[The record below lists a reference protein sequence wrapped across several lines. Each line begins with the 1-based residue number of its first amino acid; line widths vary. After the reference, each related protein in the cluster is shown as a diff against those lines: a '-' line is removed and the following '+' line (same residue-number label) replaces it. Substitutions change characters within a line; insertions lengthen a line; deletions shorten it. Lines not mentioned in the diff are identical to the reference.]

1 MIMSIRNLTIGPNNI
16 MKKTLLF
23 ALLIALSAIGSTAQA
38 GDILVKG
45 KIDGIKKGRLYL
57 LARSS
62 ETATD
67 TLGFCDFKRG
77 KFDLKAVATEP
88 MVARLVVE
96 GFSGGFTFF
105 AEPEVSYEAL
115 LSEGENYYI
124 RGGLLNES
132 YTTHMKKSD
141 SLNVVIA
148 GLQERYDAMRTA
160 KKFRVAS
167 QINDTLRREQNNL
180 RMLTT
185 EFLGSNDNL
194 IKAYTFYSNIEMR
207 DANLRETRS
216 LYGALSEEAK
226 ASQYGRIIKE
236 RITRLAKTEG
246 GAKAPDFTL
255 PDAQGNM
262 VTMSEVK
269 AKIKIV
275 DFWASWCGPCRLNNP
290 ALRKL
295 YDEFHDKGLEI
306 IGVSLDTNKAAWEKA
321 IEKDGLNWI
330 NVSSLKGWKCDLVRL
345 YNVTGVPSIFILDE
359 NNHIIATGLKGDA
372 LRQFLLENL

>member
-1 MIMSIRNLTIGPNNI
+1 
-16 MKKTLLF
+16 MKKITLL
-23 ALLIALSAIGSTAQA
+23 ALLVLCSVVAQA
-38 GDILVKG
+38 GDIRIKG

-57 LARSS
+57 VARTS

-67 TLGFCDFKRG
+67 TLGFCDFKKG
-77 KFDLKAVATEP
+77 KFDLKATTDEP
-88 MVARLVVE
+88 MVAHLMVE
-96 GFSGGFTFF
+96 GFTGGFMLF
-105 AEPEVSYEAL
+105 AEPGVEYQAL
-115 LSEGENYYI
+115 LSEGDNYYL
-124 RGGLLNES
+124 RGGALNDS
-132 YTTHMKKSD
+132 YTAHMRKSD
-141 SLNVVIA
+141 SLLVVIA
-148 GLQERYDAMRTA
+148 DLQERYNALRA
-160 KKFRVAS
+160 ERKFRSAS
-167 QINDTLRREQNNL
+167 LVNDTLQREQNNL
-180 RMLTT
+180 RTLTT
-185 EFLGSNDNL
+185 DYLNSNDNL

-216 LYGALSEEAK
+216 LYGALSETAK
-226 ASQYGRIIKE
+226 ASQYGRIIKD
-236 RITRLAKTEG
+236 RIARLAKTEG

-321 IEKDGLNWI
+321 IEKDGLNWV

-359 NNHIIATGLKGDA
+359 NDHIIATGLKGDA

>member
-1 MIMSIRNLTIGPNNI
+1 
-16 MKKTLLF
+16 MKKTVLF
-23 ALLIALSAIGSTAQA
+23 ALLIAFSAIASIAQTA
-38 GDILVKG
+38 DIQIKG
-45 KIDGIKKGRLYL
+45 KIDGFKKGRLYL

-62 ETATD
+62 ETKTD

-77 KFDLKAVATEP
+77 KFDLKAAVTEP
-88 MVARLVVE
+88 LVTQLVLE
-96 GFSGGFTFF
+96 GFSGGFTLLV
-105 AEPEVSYEAL
+105 EPGVAYKAL
-115 LSEGENYYI
+115 LSEGNDYYI
-124 RGGLLNES
+124 RGGELNEN
-132 YTTHMKKSD
+132 YTAHMKKSD
-141 SLNVVIA
+141 SLSVVIA

-160 KKFRVAS
+160 KKFRSAS

-185 EFLGSNDNL
+185 DFLNGNDNL

-207 DANLRETRS
+207 DANLRESRS
-216 LYGALSEEAK
+216 LYAALSEEAK

-255 PDAQGNM
+255 TDPQGNM
-262 VTMSEVK
+262 VTLSEVK
-269 AKIKIV
+269 GKIKIV

-295 YDEFHDKGLEI
+295 YDEFHPKGLEI

-321 IEKDGLNWI
+321 IEKDGLCWI
-330 NVSSLKGWKCDLVRL
+330 NVSSLQGWKCELVRL